1 LYDSVV
7 EAIRSYVCF
16 AGWKV
21 QFIVV
26 TSSSFVEAWYEKVM
40 QTRSI
45 KPKGQDS
52 KCSMMIPSALG
63 LLTMHLLK

>member
-21 QFIVV
+21 QLIIV
-26 TSSSFVEAWYEKVM
+26 TSSSFVEAWYEKVI
-40 QTRSI
+40 R
-45 KPKGQDS
+45 
-52 KCSMMIPSALG
+52 
-63 LLTMHLLK
+63 